1 MTALVEQHP
10 RRLVGLG
17 TVPLQHPELA
27 VAELTQAVDE
37 FGLRGVQVGT
47 LAGDRELADDA
58 LEGFWARAEE
68 LDAVVFVHPWGCSLG
83 ERLDRY
89 YLSNVVGNP
98 VETTVALSHLVFSG
112 LLTGIPGVRIVA
124 AHGGGYLPTYL
135 GRSDH
140 AWRVRP
146 ESQRPA
152 EPPST
157 YLRRMWFDSL
167 VYTRSHCVTWS
178 KPSGPIASSSA
189 ATTRS
194 TWALPT
200 RLTGWPPRASTPEQE
215 QAIRGE
221 NAANLL
227 RLPSLRSS
235 TIRSFPMPNRL
246 ITHVRHVD
254 LAVPDFEK
262 EREFFRNTWGLSE
275 VVDDNGI
282 SFLAA
287 EGSPE
292 QYIVRLRQDA
302 EKRLELL
309 AFGATDEAAVDT
321 LAQRLA
327 EGGVQLV
334 NEPGTMQ
341 TPGGGYGFRFFDI
354 DGRTVEISSDV
365 DPRQHRKIEPKEA
378 IPVPAV
384 PRRHQLAS
392 ARTDRGAFIQKWLDF
407 SLSDTLMSPHMGEV
421 MWFLRCSTWHHNI
434 AIARCPHVSLHH
446 ASFEMRGI
454 DEYMRGTGRLLRAG
468 VEKIW
473 GPGRHLAG
481 SNTFSYFLDP
491 QGNTVEYTT
500 ELEFIDEDTWHPHL
514 YDFSNPEVT
523 DQWGTSEPDERD
535 GRQEVLQRPGRRLR
549 RPTRLMV
556 AV

>member
-1 MTALVEQHP
+1 V
-10 RRLVGLG
+10 
-17 TVPLQHPELA
+17 
-27 VAELTQAVDE
+27 
-37 FGLRGVQVGT
+37 
-47 LAGDRELADDA
+47 
-58 LEGFWARAEE
+58 
-68 LDAVVFVHPWGCSLG
+68 
-83 ERLDRY
+83 
-89 YLSNVVGNP
+89 
-98 VETTVALSHLVFSG
+98 
-112 LLTGIPGVRIVA
+112 
-124 AHGGGYLPTYL
+124 
-135 GRSDH
+135 
-140 AWRVRP
+140 
-146 ESQRPA
+146 
-152 EPPST
+152 
-157 YLRRMWFDSL
+157 
-167 VYTRSHCVTWS
+167 
-178 KPSGPIASSSA
+178 
-189 ATTRS
+189 
-194 TWALPT
+194 
-200 RLTGWPPRASTPEQE
+200 
-215 QAIRGE
+215 
-221 NAANLL
+221 
-227 RLPSLRSS
+227 
-235 TIRSFPMPNRL
+235 PNRL

-262 EREFFRNTWGLSE
+262 EREFFKNTWGLTE
-275 VVDDNGI
+275 VVDDSGV

-292 QYIVRLRQDA
+292 QYIVRLRKDA
-302 EKRLELL
+302 QKRLELL

-334 NEPGTMQ
+334 NEPGKMQ

-365 DPRQHRKIEPKEA
+365 DTRQHRKIEEKES
-378 IPVPAV
+378 IPVRLSHVVINSPQPEQTV
-384 PRRHQLAS
+384 
-392 ARTDRGAFIQKWLDF
+392 GFYQKFLNF

-434 AIARCPHVSLHH
+434 AVARCPHVSLHH

-500 ELEFIDEDTWHPHL
+500 ELEYIDEDSWHPHL

-523 DQWGTSEPDERD
+523 DQWGTSNPMNE
-535 GRQEVLQRPGRRLR
+535 
-549 RPTRLMV
+549 MV
-556 AV
+556 AKKSFNDPDPVFVAPPV